1 MKIYLNNLKPNPLNN
16 EIYGEDTP
24 EQFNDLVEKIKNSGY
39 IKPILITKQYVIV
52 SGHRRFRA
60 ATQLGY
66 TEIEY
71 QFVPD
76 DPQKQLELFLLEN
89 YYREK
94 TNEQK
99 TRESNYYFQ
108 IESQKSEQRR
118 IQAGNQNLGQSP
130 EVDLNPPLTEKGKTR
145 DIVGEKVGLAGRTLE
160 KSRYVVKVV
169 DEETDPDLKWF
180 FEENLNANVDTS
192 FKLSKKPK
200 TFVKEVMDRT
210 GRDVK
215 KTTSV
220 MQLMEHEELC
230 KTIPLPPGKYQVIHI
245 EYGTNPIDQHYQ
257 LPLADVG
264 EDNCVLFFWT
274 TPPRLETSLKLING
288 WGFHYKTGFL
298 WNKDVLNEI
307 SDLGEI
313 LLVAARGNP
322 SMIKQTTEHGV
333 VEKPPMI
340 RQMIDQTYKG
350 SKILITLGEGWRD
363 W

>member
-108 IESQKSEQRR
+108 IESQ
-118 IQAGNQNLGQSP
+118 N
-130 EVDLNPPLTEKGKTR
+130 
-145 DIVGEKVGLAGRTLE
+145 
-160 KSRYVVKVV
+160 
-169 DEETDPDLKWF
+169 
-180 FEENLNANVDTS
+180 
-192 FKLSKKPK
+192 LSK
-200 TFVKEVMDRT
+200 
-210 GRDVK
+210 
-215 KTTSV
+215 
-220 MQLMEHEELC
+220 EEFR
-230 KTIPLPPGKYQVIHI
+230 QVIRI
-245 EYGTNPIDQHYQ
+245 WVNPQRWI
-257 LPLADVG
+257 
-264 EDNCVLFFWT
+264 
-274 TPPRLETSLKLING
+274 
-288 WGFHYKTGFL
+288 
-298 WNKDVLNEI
+298 
-307 SDLGEI
+307 
-313 LLVAARGNP
+313 
-322 SMIKQTTEHGV
+322 
-333 VEKPPMI
+333 
-340 RQMIDQTYKG
+340 
-350 SKILITLGEGWRD
+350 
-363 W
+363 